1 MIILCTKLTS
11 AGGSDEG
18 EFGLYGCAA
27 AIHLY
32 VLAADIAG
40 MRKAASFSDSGQ
52 SPSIPWALQMRAIS
66 RDEPGQVV
74 KILTGAILGSGG
86 WVLSRSAS
94 DSGLVDILFEFERES
109 VLEIYSILIAAGL
122 ELSKSA
128 HVRFTELCQCVRLG
142 SSERSKEI
150 VSLDLEIQ
158 TMLSGETEESPAT

>member
-1 MIILCTKLTS
+1 
-11 AGGSDEG
+11 
-18 EFGLYGCAA
+18 
-27 AIHLY
+27 
-32 VLAADIAG
+32 
-40 MRKAASFSDSGQ
+40 
-52 SPSIPWALQMRAIS
+52 MRAIS

-142 SSERSKEI
+142 SQERSKEI

-158 TMLSGETEESPAT
+158 TMLPGETEESPAT